1 MTDLTDLVRSELT
14 TLADSGPVPTDLADR
29 AVTAGVRRRRW
40 RRVAT
45 AGTAV
50 AAAVAVTLV
59 ATQFIASKPLPSPD
73 PRPAAPEARNVV
85 FARFRGAQTAEILNP
100 TTGGYRTVSVLV
112 VMEPSADL
120 RYAPVVPPDSPDGT
134 EDATP
139 TVDKRI
145 GRYDTTTGEIRWYDA
160 PYRWAAPPSISPD
173 GRYLVAPVWNAGAG
187 AWAVMVVDAETG
199 DARVSN
205 LAPETVDA
213 RNALAGGLSYDE
225 AGVMTVSPRYSLDI
239 VIPWLPD
246 SRHVLIG
253 TAIVDL
259 DGRRTGTVPIRDEWL
274 IAQRPN
280 GAGALVVPRDAL
292 DTYVLTDPSGADVYR
307 RRVDRP
313 CTGTNPTACSLL
325 VFGGFLGWRGPN
337 HMLVKSPEDPGRG
350 IDAIDVRTGE
360 RTRLTTY
367 DAVRVIVA
375 PADAL
380 SPPVRD
386 AVSF

>member
-14 TLADSGPVPTDLADR
+14 TLADSGPVPTDIADR

-50 AAAVAVTLV
+50 AAAVAVTL
-59 ATQFIASKPLPSPD
+59 AAILFLEQKPLPSPD
-73 PRPAAPEARNVV
+73 PRPADPEARNVV
-85 FARFRGAQTAEILNP
+85 FARIKGAQMAEILNP
-100 TTGGYRTVSVLV
+100 TTGEYRTVSVLV

-120 RYAPVVPPDSPDGT
+120 RYAPVVPPVPTDDKGNGT
-134 EDATP
+134 HP
-139 TVDKRI
+139 VDKRI

-160 PYRWAAPPSISPD
+160 PQRWAAPPTISPD
-173 GRYLVAPVWNAGAG
+173 GRYLIAPVWNAGAK

-199 DARVSN
+199 EARVSN
-205 LAPETVDA
+205 LAPETVEA
-213 RNALAGGLSYDE
+213 KNALPGGLSYDE
-225 AGVMTVSPRYSLDI
+225 AGAMTVEAKYALDI

-259 DGRRTGTVPIRDEWL
+259 DGQRTGTVPIRDGWL
-274 IAQRPN
+274 IAPRPN
-280 GAGALVVPRDAL
+280 GVGALVVPRDAL
-292 DTYVLTDPSGADVYR
+292 DTYVLTDASGGDAYR
-307 RRVDRP
+307 RRVDWS
-313 CTGTNPTACSLL
+313 CTGTNPTACSQL
-325 VFGGFLGWRGPN
+325 VFGSFLGWRGPN
-337 HMLVKSPEDPGRG
+337 HMLVKSPEDPGHG
-350 IDAIDVRTGE
+350 IDAIDVRTGQ

-367 DAVRVIVA
+367 DAARVIVA